1 MLRSLSRK
9 LISCSIGRAYV
20 PASWGRLIGCYIPFL
35 PSLTLSCSNS
45 SDGISWASSIPD
57 WHWLIDMSLYWS
69 LWKKPPA
76 KTKIKKIYTALTK
89 LNCILQPFH
98 VWKVMGISHM
108 YDNSIII
115 RDSKHFLS
123 NSPIH
128 QCLSLLMEL
137 AQYPRDDKICE
148 YSQK

>member
-76 KTKIKKIYTALTK
+76 KTIIKKFIQLSQNLIAFYSRFMFEKLWGFLTCMITYYEGFKTLPVK
-89 LNCILQPFH
+89 LT
-98 VWKVMGISHM
+98 
-108 YDNSIII
+108 NSSMSFTFNGTCTIPQ
-115 RDSKHFLS
+115 RW
-123 NSPIH
+123 
-128 QCLSLLMEL
+128 
-137 AQYPRDDKICE
+137 
-148 YSQK
+148 

>member
-20 PASWGRLIGCYIPFL
+20 PASWGRLISCYIPFL

-76 KTKIKKIYTALTK
+76 KTIIKKFIQLSQNLIAFYSRFMFEKLWGFPTCMITHYEGFKTLPVKLT
-89 LNCILQPFH
+89 
-98 VWKVMGISHM
+98 
-108 YDNSIII
+108 NSSMSFTFNGTCTIPQ
-115 RDSKHFLS
+115 RW
-123 NSPIH
+123 
-128 QCLSLLMEL
+128 
-137 AQYPRDDKICE
+137 
-148 YSQK
+148 

>member
-1 MLRSLSRK
+1 MYQRPCIIAWSLSRK

-20 PASWGRLIGCYIPFL
+20 PASRGRLIGCYIPFL

-76 KTKIKKIYTALTK
+76 KTIIKKIYTALTK

-108 YDNSIII
+108 YDNSLWGIQNTACQTHQFINVF
-115 RDSKHFLS
+115 HF
-123 NSPIH
+123 
-128 QCLSLLMEL
+128 
-137 AQYPRDDKICE
+137 
-148 YSQK
+148 

>member
-20 PASWGRLIGCYIPFL
+20 PASRGRLIGCYIPFL

-76 KTKIKKIYTALTK
+76 KTTIKKFIQLSQNLIAFYSRFMFEKLWGFLTSMITHYEGFKTLPVK
-89 LNCILQPFH
+89 LT
-98 VWKVMGISHM
+98 
-108 YDNSIII
+108 NSSMSFTFNGTCTIPQ
-115 RDSKHFLS
+115 RW
-123 NSPIH
+123 
-128 QCLSLLMEL
+128 
-137 AQYPRDDKICE
+137 
-148 YSQK
+148 